1 MDIVEKTK
9 VKLLQRVDLSQT
21 SNLDNFEARDDT
33 IILEPGEAYQCAY
46 KIKAQ
51 PNRSADAGLDA
62 ENEITVSKTMK
73 EIEQFAEFSFAWFSA
88 SNLNSEASIKKTPI
102 IC

>member
-21 SNLDNFEARDDT
+21 SNIDNFEARDDT

-46 KIKAQ
+46 KVKAE
-51 PNRSADAGLDA
+51 PNRSADGGLDA
-62 ENEITVSKTMK
+62 EIEITVSKTMK

-88 SNLNSEASIKKTPI
+88 SNLNSDTFIKKTPI